1 MHEIS
6 TVVAA
11 RKNFRAM
18 RGDTF
23 GPVVLQFFIEVGNIE
38 TPINITEDTFL
49 MEIKISRDVGAATV
63 LSFYLG
69 NGLTVQN
76 TNELIILKAAADMAI
91 EARSYVYDLQRTQSN
106 GVVSTEM
113 TGTFKIVNDVTT

>member
-49 MEIKISRDVGAATV
+49 MELKISRDTETAT
-63 LSFYLG
+63 LTFELG
-69 NGLTVQN
+69 SGLTIQN

-113 TGTFKIVNDVTT
+113 TGTFKISK